1 MVVQVI
7 PSGNNIFDDV
17 LCLWFESYFILLHY
31 LPIKK
36 KNQQKKKKFMIIVGL
51 APYYEEN

>member
-1 MVVQVI
+1 MVVEVI

-36 KNQQKKKKFMIIVGL
+36 KNEQKKKFMIIVGL

>member
-1 MVVQVI
+1 MVAQVI
-7 PSGNNIFDDV
+7 PSDHNIFYGV
-17 LCLWFESYFILLHY
+17 LCLWLSYFILLQY

-36 KNQQKKKKFMIIVGL
+36 NEPKKKKKIMIIVGL

>member
-7 PSGNNIFDDV
+7 PSGNNILDDV

-36 KNQQKKKKFMIIVGL
+36 KNQQKKKKIYDYSGAGTIL
-51 APYYEEN
+51 